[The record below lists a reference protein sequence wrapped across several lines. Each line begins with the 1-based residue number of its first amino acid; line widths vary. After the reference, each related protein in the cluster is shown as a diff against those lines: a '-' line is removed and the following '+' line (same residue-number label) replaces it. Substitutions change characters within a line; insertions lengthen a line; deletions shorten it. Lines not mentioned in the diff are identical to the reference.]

1 MEQPIYSITDLLASA
16 VETATGK
23 RPNILRANISK
34 KDKSPE
40 TSDANIPEAD
50 YGFNAFQLKENATQ
64 DIQSVIADA
73 RARIARQLPKG
84 ITISIEGT
92 FINFSISSEMLA
104 QTAGNIAAKPN
115 GGITLSNQKTM
126 VEYFSPN
133 TNKPAHLGH
142 LRNLALGKS
151 LSATLAFLGHD
162 VLQANLTNDRGAHI
176 CKSMLAYQM
185 FGEGRTPES
194 TGIKGDHFVGDYY
207 VQYEKA
213 LQEEIAPIV
222 ARLRAEPENAAKL
235 KRKAELEEELSPI
248 IEKEKAQQEADKITK
263 KTTKDT
269 RTPEEKM
276 RIKDLKK
283 ELEKLG
289 KTDEEIKDAA
299 KKESS
304 LDKQVSE
311 MLLKWEAEEPEIRAL
326 WEKMNG
332 WVLGGFKETLDR
344 MNVHFDVEYFE
355 SKIYN
360 MGRDI
365 VMDGLAKGIFER
377 DPSGAII
384 ADLQRLGIQKNEG
397 KKILLRSDGTTVYTT
412 QDLAIAR
419 MKMEDHKL
427 DNSFYIVAGEQ
438 DDHFRAL
445 FGILKA
451 LGYEWVNK
459 LKHMSYG
466 MVELPEGQMK
476 SRKGTVVDVDDLL
489 NELRN
494 KVKVIAA
501 GKGNETMSDEDAD
514 KIGKAAAQYYLLSVR
529 PESGMKFD
537 PKESVNF
544 EGKTGPYILYQYVR
558 TGKILEQ
565 AAQQGCPLGATQQ
578 NQTTP
583 DQPDFNLLQE
593 PIEHELLLKLV
604 DFTEKMRAV
613 QKTMDQTLIA
623 TYVFELAQTFSNF
636 YAKCPVLKGDK
647 TPPALSQAR
656 LKLVEYTHTLLKQSL
671 DLLAIETVDKM

>member
-1 MEQPIYSITDLLASA
+1 MEQTNYSITDLLASA

-23 RPNILRANISK
+23 RPNILRANIA
-34 KDKSPE
+34 
-40 TSDANIPEAD
+40 TAD
-50 YGFNAFQLKENATQ
+50 YGFNAFQLREGNQ
-64 DIQSVIADA
+64 HIDSVIADA
-73 RARIARQLPKG
+73 RARIVKTLPQG
-84 ITISIEGT
+84 ITVSSAGT
-92 FINFSISSEMLA
+92 FINFNVSNELLS
-104 QTAGNIAAKPN
+104 QTAGNIAENPS
-115 GGITLSNQKTM
+115 GGITPAHDKTM

-142 LRNLALGKS
+142 LRNLTLGKS

-176 CKSMLAYQM
+176 CKSMLDYQM
-185 FGEGRTPES
+185 FGEGSTPES

-207 VQYEKA
+207 VKYEKA
-213 LQEEIAPIV
+213 LQKEIAPIV
-222 ARLRAEPENAAKL
+222 AELRKKPENAAKL
-235 KRKAELEEELSPI
+235 ARKAELEKELKPI
-248 IEKEKAQQEADKITK
+248 IEREKAQQEADKLAK

-269 RTPEEKM
+269 RAPEEKM
-276 RIKDLKK
+276 KIKELKK

-289 KTDEEIKDAA
+289 KIDEEIKDEA

-304 LDKQVSE
+304 LDKQVSA
-311 MLLKWEAEEPEIRAL
+311 MLLKWEAEDPEIRAL
-326 WEKMNG
+326 WEQMNG
-332 WVLGGFKETLDR
+332 WVLGGFRETLDR

-355 SKIYN
+355 SQIYN

-365 VMDGLAKGIFER
+365 VMDGLEKGIFER
-377 DPSGAII
+377 DPSGAVI
-384 ADLQRLGIQKNEG
+384 ADLQKLGIQKNEG
-397 KKILLRSDGTTVYTT
+397 KKVLLRSDGTTVYTT
-412 QDLAIAR
+412 QDLAIAK

-427 DNSFYIVAGEQ
+427 NNSFYVVAGEQ

-451 LGYEWVNK
+451 LGYEWVDK
-459 LKHMSYG
+459 LKHLSYG

-476 SRKGTVVDVDDLL
+476 SREGTVVDVDDLL
-489 NELRN
+489 NELRD

-565 AAQQGCPLGATQQ
+565 ADLLETAQTK
-578 NQTTP
+578 TP
-583 DQPDFNLLQE
+583 VDFNLLQE
-593 PIEHELLLKLV
+593 PIEHELLLKIV
-604 DFTEKMRAV
+604 EFTEKMRAV

-623 TYVFELAQTFSNF
+623 TYVYELAQTFSNF
-636 YAKCPVLKGDK
+636 YSKCPVLKGDK
-647 TPPALSQAR
+647 TPPELSQAR
-656 LKLVEYTHTLLKQSL
+656 LKLVEYTHTLIKQSL

>member
-1 MEQPIYSITDLLASA
+1 MEQTNYSVTDILTTA
-16 VETATGK
+16 VENATGK
-23 RPNILRANISK
+23 RPNILRANINK
-34 KDKSPE
+34 KDRDPN
-40 TSDANIPEAD
+40 APEAD
-50 YGFNAFQLKENATQ
+50 YGFNAFQLKENASQ
-64 DIQSVIADA
+64 NIESVIADA
-73 RARIARQLPKG
+73 RARIVRQLPRG
-84 ITISIEGT
+84 ITISTEGT
-92 FINFSISSEMLA
+92 FINFSISSALLA
-104 QTAGNIAAKPN
+104 QTAGNIVAKPN
-115 GGITLSNQKTM
+115 GGITPANQKTM

-133 TNKPAHLGH
+133 ANKPAHLGH
-142 LRNLALGKS
+142 LRNLTLGKS

-213 LQEEIAPIV
+213 LQKEIAPIV

-235 KRKAELEEELSPI
+235 KRKSELEEELRPI
-248 IEKEKAQQEADKITK
+248 IESEKAQQEADKLAK

-276 RIKDLKK
+276 RIKELKK

-289 KTDEEIKDAA
+289 KIDEEIKDVA

-311 MLLKWEAEEPEIRAL
+311 MLLKWEAEDPEIRAL
-326 WEKMNG
+326 WEQMNG
-332 WVLGGFKETLDR
+332 WVLGGFRETLDR

-355 SKIYN
+355 SQIYN

-365 VMDGLAKGIFER
+365 VMDGLEKGIFEK
-377 DPSGAII
+377 DPSGAVV
-384 ADLQRLGIQKNEG
+384 ADLQKLGIQKNEG
-397 KKILLRSDGTTVYTT
+397 KKVLLRSDGTTVYTT
-412 QDLAIAR
+412 QDLAIAK

-427 DNSFYIVAGEQ
+427 DNSFYVVAGEQ

-451 LGYEWVNK
+451 LGYEWVDK

-466 MVELPEGQMK
+466 MVELPEGHMK
-476 SRKGTVVDVDDLL
+476 SREGTVVDADDLL
-489 NELRN
+489 NDLRDR
-494 KVKVIAA
+494 VKVIAA
-501 GKGNETMSDEDAD
+501 EKGKEKGKETMSDEDAD

-565 AAQQGCPLGATQQ
+565 A
-578 NQTTP
+578 
-583 DQPDFNLLQE
+583 DQKKTSEDKERSQDNTDFSLLKE
-593 PIEHELLLKLV
+593 PIEHELLLKIV
-604 DFTEKMRAV
+604 EFTEKMRAV

-623 TYVFELAQTFSNF
+623 TYVYELAQTFSNF
-636 YAKCPVLKGDK
+636 YSKCPVIKGDK
-647 TPPALSQAR
+647 TSPELSQAR

-671 DLLAIETVDKM
+671 DLLAIDTVDKM

>member
-1 MEQPIYSITDLLASA
+1 MEQPIYSITDLLAA
-16 VETATGK
+16 VVENATGK
-23 RPNILRANISK
+23 RPNILRANI
-34 KDKSPE
+34 
-40 TSDANIPEAD
+40 AEAD
-50 YGFNAFQLKENATQ
+50 YGFNAFQLKEGDQ
-64 DIQSVIADA
+64 HIDSVIVDA
-73 RARIARQLPKG
+73 RAKISILLPKG
-84 ITISIEGT
+84 IAVSTSTTGK
-92 FINFSISSEMLA
+92 FINFNVSNELLA
-104 QTAGNIAAKPN
+104 RTAGNIAEKPS
-115 GGITLSNQKTM
+115 GGITVTDMLRIM

-142 LRNLALGKS
+142 LRNLTLGKS

-185 FGEGRTPES
+185 FGEGSTPES

-207 VQYEKA
+207 VRYEKA
-213 LQEEIAPIV
+213 LQKEIVPII
-222 ARLRAEPENAAKL
+222 ARLRAEPENTAKL
-235 KRKAELEEELSPI
+235 ARKAELEEKL
-248 IEKEKAQQEADKITK
+248 
-263 KTTKDT
+263 KTTPPAEKDA
-269 RTPEEKM
+269 
-276 RIKDLKK
+276 IKLIKK

-289 KTDEEIKDAA
+289 KLDEEIKDKA

-304 LDKQVSE
+304 LDKQVST
-311 MLLKWEAEEPEIRAL
+311 MLLKWEAEDPETRAL

-332 WVLGGFKETLDR
+332 WVLGGFKETLNR

-355 SKIYN
+355 SQIYN

-365 VMDGLAKGIFER
+365 VMDGLERGIFER
-377 DPSGAII
+377 DPSGAIV

-397 KKILLRSDGTTVYTT
+397 KKVLLRSDGTTVYTT

-427 DNSFYIVAGEQ
+427 DKSFYIVAGEQ

-451 LGYEWVNK
+451 LGYEWVDK

-476 SRKGTVVDVDDLL
+476 SREGTVVDVDDLL
-489 NELRN
+489 NELRD

-565 AAQQGCPLGATQQ
+565 AEERKAPEGGKTLPENA
-578 NQTTP
+578 
-583 DQPDFNLLQE
+583 DFSLLQE
-593 PIEHELLLKLV
+593 PIEHELLLKIV
-604 DFTEKMRAV
+604 EFTEKMRTV

>member
-1 MEQPIYSITDLLASA
+1 MEQPIYSITDLLTSA
-16 VETATGK
+16 VENATGT
-23 RPNILRANISK
+23 RPNILRANIK
-34 KDKSPE
+34 KGRDPKAPE
-40 TSDANIPEAD
+40 TNTPEAD
-50 YGFNAFQLKENATQ
+50 YGFNAFQLKENASQ
-64 DIQSVIADA
+64 NIESIIADA
-73 RARIARQLPKG
+73 RARIAKQLPKG

-92 FINFSISSEMLA
+92 FINFSISSGLLA
-104 QTAGNIAAKPN
+104 QTAGNIVAKPN
-115 GGITLSNQKTM
+115 GGITMHDQQKTM

-162 VLQANLTNDRGAHI
+162 VLEANLTNDRGAHI
-176 CKSMLAYQM
+176 CKSMLAYQL
-185 FGEGRTPES
+185 FGEGSTPES

-207 VQYEKA
+207 VKYEKA
-213 LQEEIAPIV
+213 LQQEIAPIV
-222 ARLRAEPENAAKL
+222 ERLKAEPENAAKL
-235 KRKAELEEELSPI
+235 KRKAELEEELAPI
-248 IEKEKAQQEADKITK
+248 IEKEKAQQEADKLAK
-263 KTTKDT
+263 KTSKDT
-269 RTPEEKM
+269 RTPEEKA

-289 KTDEEIKDAA
+289 KIDEEIKDAA

-304 LDKQVSE
+304 LEKQVSA
-311 MLLKWEAEEPEIRAL
+311 MLIKWEAGDPETRAL

-332 WVLGGFKETLDR
+332 WVLGGFQETLKR

-355 SKIYN
+355 SEIYN

-377 DPSGAII
+377 DPSGAVI
-384 ADLQRLGIQKNEG
+384 ADLQKLGIQKNEG
-397 KKILLRSDGTTVYTT
+397 KKVLLRSDGTTVYTT
-412 QDLAIAR
+412 QDLAIAKR
-419 MKMEDHKL
+419 KMEEHGL
-427 DNSFYIVAGEQ
+427 DNSFYVVAGEQ

-451 LGYEWVNK
+451 LGYEWVDK

-466 MVELPEGQMK
+466 MVELPEGRMK
-476 SRKGTVVDVDDLL
+476 SREGTVVDVDDLL
-489 NELRN
+489 NALRDR
-494 KVKVIAA
+494 VKTIAA
-501 GKGNETMSDEDAD
+501 EKGNETMSDEDAD

-537 PKESVNF
+537 PEESVSF

-565 AAQQGCPLGATQQ
+565 KALQDAGASQE
-578 NQTTP
+578 N
-583 DQPDFNLLQE
+583 PDFNLLQE

-604 DFTEKMRAV
+604 EFTEKMRAV

-623 TYVFELAQTFSNF
+623 TYVYELAQTFSNF

-647 TPPALSQAR
+647 TSPELSQTR

-671 DLLAIETVDKM
+671 DLLAIETVDRM